1 VRYLTGASALL
12 LSFAAIDTGWS
23 QTPGANATANSS
35 TLSLEE
41 IVVTA
46 QRRADNLQDVPVSVT
61 SVSVAQL
68 KVSGVTSTEDLGM
81 VTPGLTMPETSG
93 ALQPH
98 IRGVGTSANG
108 PGIESPVATY
118 VDGVYYANATSS
130 VLSLE
135 NIDRLEVLK
144 GPQGTLF
151 GRNTTGG
158 LIQVITKD
166 PQQDLSGIAQVG
178 YANYQDT
185 TASLYVTGGLTQTI
199 AGDLS
204 IYYER
209 QGEGYGRNIFNGEDV
224 DQLNYDYVVRDK
236 FLFQP
241 TDATQVRLTLDY
253 EQRKSNYLTYHSIDA
268 GTSGAVNSIL
278 LNTPAFGGPF
288 NLGGQY
294 GVNLD
299 YQPTSIVKSG
309 GSALN
314 VKQDFDTVMF
324 TSITGYRDASFRA
337 DLDVDFTPIDAT
349 NLALSQTDKQFSQ
362 EFQLASGQSST
373 VKWTTGFYYFY
384 ADDHYAPLG
393 INLAGPSSAPLPNI
407 DIDTNDG
414 QQTHSYAAYAQASV
428 PLFDKTN
435 LTLGARYTYETKEFG
450 GLESTSFPGTPI
462 PTSVVP
468 VVAGTYPDHI
478 HEDKPSYRV
487 SFDHKFTK
495 DIMAYAS
502 FNSAFKSGGF
512 NISVPSQQPYSPETL
527 HAWELGTKTEW
538 LDRRLRVNASTFYY
552 DYTDIQIGYFV
563 LGSEAFRNGAKAEV
577 YGADLDLE
585 AVVIEG
591 FTVNGGVDYMHDRFT
606 SFADAPLA
614 LPGIACTDTADAP
627 LCEGSAAGHK
637 LPYAPTTTFN
647 VGANY
652 GVALLGGNADINLA
666 YFHSSGFFTSPDNTI
681 NQPSYELLNAS
692 IGWTDPSRRWT
703 GRLFARNLT
712 NQFYAISLV
721 ETPAGDARTTGAP
734 RTYGATIA
742 YRFGRPPNAP

>member
-1 VRYLTGASALL
+1 VRYSTCALTWLV
-12 LSFAAIDTGWS
+12 SFAGLHAAWS
-23 QTPGANATANSS
+23 QTPDAGVTSNSS
-35 TLSLEE
+35 ILSLEE
-41 IVVTA
+41 VVVTA

-61 SVSVAQL
+61 SISAAQL
-68 KVSGVTSTEDLGM
+68 AGAAVTSTEDLGM
-81 VTPGLTMPETSG
+81 VTPGLTLPETSG

-118 VDGVYYANATSS
+118 VDGIYYANATSS
-130 VLSLE
+130 VLSLN
-135 NIDRLEVLK
+135 NIDRVEVLK

-158 LIQVITKD
+158 LIQIITKD
-166 PQQDLSGIAQVG
+166 PQQDLSGVAQVG

-185 TASLYVTGGLTQTI
+185 TASLYVTGGLTETL

-204 IYYER
+204 VYYER

-253 EQRKSNYLTYHSIDA
+253 EQRESNYLTYHSIDA
-268 GTSGAVNSIL
+268 GTSGAVNPIV
-278 LNTPAFGGPF
+278 LNTAAFGGPF
-288 NLGGQY
+288 NLGGAY

-299 YQPTSIVKSG
+299 YQPTSTVKSG
-309 GSALN
+309 GAGLN
-314 VKQDFDTVMF
+314 VKEDFDAVVF

-337 DLDVDFTPIDAT
+337 DLDVDFTPVDAT
-349 NLALSQTDKQFSQ
+349 SLALSQTDKQFSQ
-362 EFQLASGQSST
+362 EFQLASGNSSS
-373 VKWTTGFYYFY
+373 VKWTAGLYYFY

-393 INLAGPSSAPLPNI
+393 IDLAGPSSAPLPNI

-414 QQTHSYAAYAQASV
+414 QQTHSYAGYAQAYV
-428 PLFDKTN
+428 PLFDNTN
-435 LTLGARYTYETKEFG
+435 LTLGARYTYETKNFG
-450 GLESTSFPGTPI
+450 GLETTSFPGTPI
-462 PTSVVP
+462 PTIVAP

-478 HEDKPSYRV
+478 HEDKPSFRA
-487 SFDHKFTK
+487 SLDHKFTP

-563 LGSEAFRNGAKAEV
+563 LGSEAFRNGAKAEI
-577 YGADLDLE
+577 YGSDLDFE
-585 AVVIEG
+585 AVVAEG

-614 LPGIACTDTADAP
+614 LPGAACTDTADAP

-652 GVALLGGNADINLA
+652 GVALYGGKADVNAA
-666 YFHSSGFFTSPDNTI
+666 YFFSSGFFTSPDNTI
-681 NQPSYELLNAS
+681 NQPHYDLLNAS
-692 IGWTDPSRRWT
+692 IGWTDPSSRWT
-703 GRLFARNLT
+703 ARLFGRNLT
-712 NQFYAISLV
+712 NRFYAISLV
-721 ETPAGDARTTGAP
+721 ETPQGDARTTGAP
-734 RTYGATIA
+734 RTYGVSVA
-742 YRFGRPPNAP
+742 YRFGRPANAR